1 MEPEPP
7 FFAGAGAMKKGAAP
21 APTHFPALT
30 CVKRTEINKS
40 TKWGL
45 KNLAVFH
52 GMKNLSDLA
61 VIAD

>member
-1 MEPEPP
+1 
-7 FFAGAGAMKKGAAP
+7 MKKGAAP

-30 CVKRTEINKS
+30 CVKRKEINKS